1 MRLPA
6 TENRDK
12 RKVQTKNRQPDK
24 ETHKKTDRQTDIWID
39 KKPIKIPTDQQQQT
53 NRQIHPLMANRQR
66 TTLHISQFYAL
77 KKKDELKLEFFGGV
91 PNDP

>member
-1 MRLPA
+1 MPI

-39 KKPIKIPTDQQQQT
+39 RKPIKIPTDRQTEIEEQT
-53 NRQIHPLMANRQR
+53 NTSLDAKQLIW
-66 TTLHISQFYAL
+66 
-77 KKKDELKLEFFGGV
+77 
-91 PNDP
+91 

>member
-1 MRLPA
+1 MLA

-39 KKPIKIPTDQQQQT
+39 RKPIKIPTDRQT
-53 NRQIHPLMANRQR
+53 EIEKQINTSLDAKQ
-66 TTLHISQFYAL
+66 LI
-77 KKKDELKLEFFGGV
+77 
-91 PNDP
+91 